1 MKPVIASPIHHER
14 AIQEFVE
21 ATVRVAVDDLR
32 DGRCEIG
39 VGIDAVEL
47 ARLDQRSDHGPM
59 LGTAIGAREQC
70 VLAIECHRPFILP
83 MSGRSWKSITADIP
97 ILAAR
102 SSSGA

>member
-1 MKPVIASPIHHER
+1 M
-14 AIQEFVE
+14 
-21 ATVRVAVDDLR
+21 TVDDLR

-70 VLAIECHRPFILP
+70 VLAIKCDRTDRALDNIGVDL
-83 MSGRSWKSITADIP
+83 D
-97 ILAAR
+97 AAVVDEAGEP
-102 SSSGA
+102 SPA